1 MQRAD
6 LLEPVPVCGLPGR
19 GLPAANTRQT
29 YRVSTATQSQPV
41 EGDYNSKSCGCYAG
55 SLHPAAGCNPSIY
68 GQLRIPSD
76 WEYHDYRAAR
86 RAVKSRCL
94 MYEGTLLR

>member
-29 YRVSTATQSQPV
+29 YRVSTPQSQPV
-41 EGDYNSKSCGCYAG
+41 EGDYDSKSCGCYAG

-68 GQLRIPSD
+68 DNSASHQTGNI
-76 WEYHDYRAAR
+76 
-86 RAVKSRCL
+86 
-94 MYEGTLLR
+94 MTTGLLGEQ